1 MGVIPD
7 FGLLE
12 GVPHFPAMG
21 QDSIVEITGLTHDYG
36 EVVALRDL
44 TLQIPPGVTGLVG
57 ANGAGKTTMLR
68 LLLGLLHPTAG
79 GMTVMG
85 HDPQTEPLAV
95 RARLGYMPEG
105 NCLPTDQTA
114 ADFVAY
120 TALLAGIPPREARRR
135 SSETLFLVGLEE
147 ERFRFLGDFSTGMQQ
162 RVKLAQAIVHDPDLL
177 LLDEP
182 ASGLDPAGR
191 SQMLQLIRR
200 LGEFDINVIVSSHV
214 LTDIEE
220 TCSWVVMLD
229 AGDLLRSG
237 PILGFEQLGTVQ
249 VEVVMEVA
257 RVAEALNRRGLPVT
271 VDGHRLVVGPGDQTL
286 EQAIL
291 EETAAAEAGLVRMIR
306 GSASLEDLFMLPAKE
321 AEL

>member
-1 MGVIPD
+1 
-7 FGLLE
+7 
-12 GVPHFPAMG
+12 MG
-21 QDSIVEITGLTHDYG
+21 QESIVSIHGLTHDYG

-44 TLQIPPGVTGLVG
+44 NLEIPAGVTGLVG

-68 LLLGLLHPTAG
+68 LLLGLLHPTSG
-79 GMTVMG
+79 KIEVLG
-85 HDPQTEPLAV
+85 HDPETEPLEV
-95 RARLGYMPEG
+95 RSVMGYMPEG
-105 NCLPTDQTA
+105 ACLPSDQTA
-114 ADFVAY
+114 ADFVSYA
-120 TALLAGIPPREARRR
+120 AQLAGIPPREARRR

-147 ERFRFLGDFSTGMQQ
+147 ERFRYLGDFSTGMQQ

-191 SQMLQLIRR
+191 NQMLQLIRR

-237 PILGFEQLGTVQ
+237 PLQTFEKHGTVS
-249 VEVVMEVA
+249 VEVLHQAERLAERLTNRGYSVA
-257 RVAEALNRRGLPVT
+257 LDERRM
-271 VDGHRLVVGPGDQTL
+271 VVGPGD
-286 EQAIL
+286 ESIEAAVV
-291 EETAAAEAGLVRMIR
+291 EEAAAVESGLIRMVR
-306 GSASLEDLFMLPAKE
+306 GSASLEDLFLDPE
-321 AEL
+321 RGGR

>member
-1 MGVIPD
+1 
-7 FGLLE
+7 
-12 GVPHFPAMG
+12 MG
-21 QDSIVEITGLTHDYG
+21 QGNVVEISGLTHDYG
-36 EVVALRDL
+36 EVIALRDL
-44 TLQIPPGVTGLVG
+44 ALEIPAGVTGLVG
-57 ANGAGKTTMLR
+57 ANGAGKTTLLR
-68 LLLGLLHPTAG
+68 LMLGLLHPTHG
-79 GMTVMG
+79 SMSVMG
-85 HDPQTEPLAV
+85 HDPETEPLEV

-105 NCLPTDQTA
+105 ECLPKDQTA
-114 ADFVAY
+114 ADFVSYA
-120 TALLAGIPPREARRR
+120 AQLAGIPKREARRR

-191 SQMLQLIRR
+191 AQMLQLIRR
-200 LGEFDINVIVSSHV
+200 LGQFDINVIVSSHV

-237 PILGFEQLGTVQ
+237 PLQTFEKHGTVQ
-249 VEVVMEVA
+249 VEVMREAESVA
-257 RVAEALNRRGLPVT
+257 RRLSARGLGVT
-271 VDGHRLVVGPGDQTL
+271 VEGMRMVVGPGDSSV

-291 EETAAAEAGLVRMIR
+291 EDAAAAGSGLIRMVR
-306 GSASLEDLFMLPAKE
+306 GSASLEDLFLRPESTAS
-321 AEL
+321 

>member
-1 MGVIPD
+1 MDHDHVVDI
-7 FGLLE
+7 
-12 GVPHFPAMG
+12 A
-21 QDSIVEITGLTHDYG
+21 GLTHDFG

-68 LLLGLLHPTAG
+68 LILGLLHPTSG
-79 GMTVMG
+79 GMVVMG
-85 HDPQTEPLAV
+85 HDPQTEPLEV
-95 RARLGYMPEG
+95 RAKLGYMPEG
-105 NCLPTDQTA
+105 NCLPKDQTA

-120 TALLAGIPPREARRR
+120 TAQLAGIPPKEARRR

-147 ERFRFLGDFSTGMQQ
+147 ERFRYLGDFSTGMQQ

-191 SQMLQLIRR
+191 AQMLQLIRR
-200 LGEFDINVIVSSHV
+200 LGAFDINVIVSSHV

-237 PILGFEQLGTVQ
+237 PLGGFEALGTVQ
-249 VEVVMEVA
+249 VEVLMEA
-257 RVAEALNRRGLPVT
+257 DRLAERLTNRGFQVV
-271 VDGHRLVVGPGDQTL
+271 VDGLRLLVGPGDQTI
-286 EQAIL
+286 EEAIL
-291 EETAAAEAGLVRMIR
+291 EEAAEVQSGLIRMIR
-306 GSASLEDLFMLPAKE
+306 GSASLEDLFLQPSPGVQA
-321 AEL
+321 

>member
-1 MGVIPD
+1 
-7 FGLLE
+7 
-12 GVPHFPAMG
+12 MG
-21 QDSIVEITGLTHDYG
+21 QDSIVELSGLTHDYG

-44 TLQIPPGVTGLVG
+44 NLGIPAGVTGLVG

-68 LLLGLLHPTAG
+68 LILGLLHPTAG
-79 GMTVMG
+79 EMIVMG

-105 NCLPTDQTA
+105 NCLPKDQTA
-114 ADFVAY
+114 ADFVSY
-120 TALLAGIPPREARRR
+120 TAQLAGIPPREARRR

-147 ERFRFLGDFSTGMQQ
+147 ERFRYLGDFSTGMQQ

-191 SQMLQLIRR
+191 AQMLQLIRR

-237 PILGFEQLGTVQ
+237 PLQGFEMRGTVQ
-249 VEVVMEVA
+249 VEVVANAGLVA
-257 RVAEALNRRGLPVT
+257 SRLTNRGFQVTADGL
-271 VDGHRLVVGPGDQTL
+271 RLIVGPGDRTI
-286 EQAIL
+286 EQAVV
-291 EETAAAEAGLVRMIR
+291 EEAAATEAGLVRMIR
-306 GSASLEDLFMLPAKE
+306 GSASLEDLFLKPTE
-321 AEL
+321 EVEL

>member
-1 MGVIPD
+1 
-7 FGLLE
+7 
-12 GVPHFPAMG
+12 MG
-21 QDSIVEITGLTHDYG
+21 QDNIVEVKALTHDYG
-36 EVVALRDL
+36 EVIALRNLDL
-44 TLQIPPGVTGLVG
+44 AIPPGVTGLVG

-68 LLLGLLHPTAG
+68 VLLGLLHPTSG
-79 GMTVMG
+79 SVNVMG
-85 HDPQTEPLAV
+85 NDPEVEPLAV
-95 RARLGYMPEG
+95 RAVMGYMPEG
-105 NCLPTDQTA
+105 QCLPKDQTA
-114 ADFVAY
+114 ADFVSYA
-120 TALLAGIPPREARRR
+120 AQLAGIPRREARRR

-191 SQMLQLIRR
+191 AQMLQLIRR

-237 PILGFEQLGTVQ
+237 PLEAFEKHGTVQ
-249 VEVVMEVA
+249 VELVGDAPELAQRLTNRGFGVVVQDQ
-257 RVAEALNRRGLPVT
+257 RIT
-271 VDGHRLVVGPGDQTL
+271 VGPGGEDI
-286 EQAIL
+286 EKAIV
-291 EETAAAEAGLVRMIR
+291 EETAAIGAGLVRMVR
-306 GSASLEDLFMLPAKE
+306 GSASLEDLFLHPGSTE
-321 AEL
+321 T

>member
-1 MGVIPD
+1 MSQENV
-7 FGLLE
+7 
-12 GVPHFPAMG
+12 
-21 QDSIVEITGLTHDYG
+21 VEIAGLTHDYG
-36 EVVALRDL
+36 EVVALRNL
-44 TLQIPPGVTGLVG
+44 ELQIPPGVTGLVG

-68 LLLGLLHPTAG
+68 LILGLLHPTSG

-85 HDPQTEPLAV
+85 YDPHTEPLEV

-105 NCLPTDQTA
+105 NCLPKDQTA

-120 TALLAGIPPREARRR
+120 AAQLAGIPPSEARRR

-147 ERFRFLGDFSTGMQQ
+147 ERFRYLGDFSTGMQQ

-191 SQMLQLIRR
+191 TQMLQLIRR

-214 LTDIEE
+214 LTDIED
-220 TCSWVVMLD
+220 TCNWVVMLD
-229 AGDLLRSG
+229 AGNLLRSG
-237 PILGFEQLGTVQ
+237 PLGGFEKQGTVQ
-249 VEVVMEVA
+249 VEVVTSAE
-257 RVAEALNRRGLPVT
+257 RVAEQLTNRGFQVI
-271 VDGHRLVVGPGDQTL
+271 VDGLRLVVGPGDQTL

-291 EETAAAEAGLVRMIR
+291 EETAAVDAGLVRMIR
-306 GSASLEDLFMLPAKE
+306 GSASLEDLFLQPSE
-321 AEL
+321 GPTP

>member
-1 MGVIPD
+1 
-7 FGLLE
+7 
-12 GVPHFPAMG
+12 MG
-21 QDSIVEITGLTHDYG
+21 QESIVSIRGLTHDFG

-44 TLQIPPGVTGLVG
+44 NLEIPGGVTGLVG

-68 LLLGLLHPTAG
+68 LLLGLLHPTSG
-79 GMTVMG
+79 KIEVLG
-85 HDPQTEPLAV
+85 HDPETEPLQV
-95 RARLGYMPEG
+95 RSVIGYMPEG
-105 NCLPTDQTA
+105 ACLPSDQTA
-114 ADFVAY
+114 ADFVSYA
-120 TALLAGIPPREARRR
+120 AQLAGIPPREARRR

-147 ERFRFLGDFSTGMQQ
+147 ERFRYLGDFSTGMQQ

-191 SQMLQLIRR
+191 NQMLQLIRR

-237 PILGFEQLGTVQ
+237 PLQAFEKHGTVS
-249 VEVVMEVA
+249 VEVLGEARRLAERLTDRGYAVA
-257 RVAEALNRRGLPVT
+257 VEERRM
-271 VDGHRLVVGPGDQTL
+271 VVGPGD
-286 EQAIL
+286 ESIEAAVV
-291 EETAAAEAGLVRMIR
+291 EEAAAIGSGLIRMVR
-306 GSASLEDLFMLPAKE
+306 GSASLEDLFLDPARGDR
-321 AEL
+321 

>member
-1 MGVIPD
+1 
-7 FGLLE
+7 
-12 GVPHFPAMG
+12 MG
-21 QDSIVEITGLTHDYG
+21 QDSIVSIKGLTHDYG

-44 TLQIPPGVTGLVG
+44 DLEIPAGVTGLVG

-79 GMTVMG
+79 KIEVLG
-85 HDPQTEPLAV
+85 HDPETEPLEV
-95 RARLGYMPEG
+95 RSVMGYMPEG
-105 NCLPTDQTA
+105 ACLPSDQTA

-120 TALLAGIPPREARRR
+120 AAQLAGIPPREARRR

-147 ERFRFLGDFSTGMQQ
+147 ERFRYLGDFSTGMQQ

-191 SQMLQLIRR
+191 NQMLQLIRR

-237 PILGFEQLGTVQ
+237 PLQTFEKHGTVS
-249 VEVVMEVA
+249 VEVVSEADRLAERLTNRGYAVA
-257 RVAEALNRRGLPVT
+257 VEDRRM
-271 VDGHRLVVGPGDQTL
+271 VVGPGDESIEL
-286 EQAIL
+286 AVV
-291 EETAAAEAGLVRMIR
+291 EEAAAVGSGLIRMVR
-306 GSASLEDLFMLPAKE
+306 GSASLEDLFLDPGRGE
-321 AEL
+321 R

>member
-1 MGVIPD
+1 MV
-7 FGLLE
+7 
-12 GVPHFPAMG
+12 
-21 QDSIVEITGLTHDYG
+21 QDNIVDIAGLTHDYG

-44 TLQIPPGVTGLVG
+44 SLQIPPGVTGLVG

-68 LLLGLLHPTAG
+68 LILGLLHPTSG

-85 HDPQTEPLAV
+85 HDPQTEPLEV
-95 RARLGYMPEG
+95 RSRLGYMPEG
-105 NCLPTDQTA
+105 DCLPKDQTA

-120 TALLAGIPPREARRR
+120 TAQLAGIPPSEARRR

-147 ERFRFLGDFSTGMQQ
+147 ERFRYLGDFSTGMQQ

-191 SQMLQLIRR
+191 SQMLQLIKR

-214 LTDIEE
+214 LTDIED
-220 TCSWVVMLD
+220 TCKWVVMLD

-237 PILGFEQLGTVQ
+237 PLEGFEKRGTVQ
-249 VEVVMEVA
+249 VEVVKDGVL
-257 RVAEALNRRGLPVT
+257 VAERLTNRGFQVT
-271 VDGHRLVVGPGDQTL
+271 VDGPRLVVGAGDQSI
-286 EQAIL
+286 EQAVL
-291 EETAAAEAGLVRMIR
+291 EETASVGSGLIRMIR
-306 GSASLEDLFMLPAKE
+306 GSASLEDLFLQPSEGATP
-321 AEL
+321 

>member
-1 MGVIPD
+1 
-7 FGLLE
+7 
-12 GVPHFPAMG
+12 MG
-21 QDSIVEITGLTHDYG
+21 QDNIVEIEGLTHDYG

-44 TLQIPPGVTGLVG
+44 TLQVPPGVTGLVG

-68 LLLGLLHPTAG
+68 LLLGLLHPTSGA
-79 GMTVMG
+79 MTVMG
-85 HDPQTEPLAV
+85 HDPQTEPLEV

-105 NCLPTDQTA
+105 NCLPNDQTA

-120 TALLAGIPPREARRR
+120 TAQLAGIPPSEARRR

-147 ERFRFLGDFSTGMQQ
+147 ERFRYLGDFSTGMQQ

-191 SQMLQLIRR
+191 SQMLRLIRR

-229 AGDLLRSG
+229 AGDLLKSG
-237 PILGFEQLGTVQ
+237 PLQGFERLGTVQ
-249 VEVVMEVA
+249 AELVTA
-257 RVAEALNRRGLPVT
+257 ADRVAERLTNRGFQVT
-271 VDGHRLVVGPGDQTL
+271 VDGLRLVVGPGDQGI

-291 EETAAAEAGLVRMIR
+291 EETAAVEAGLVRMIR
-306 GSASLEDLFMLPAKE
+306 GSASLEDLFLQPGQGVVS
-321 AEL
+321 